1 MIHLQ
6 DAWCDAP
13 SSWTTDVLKGTKEA
27 LCEACI
33 RANAPRA
40 SPNGS
45 LPAFEGLCFL
55 DIWHIS
61 EAAYFGGQKT
71 VVGVTHS
78 TSGLVKSVPVLRKS
92 QAADAM
98 RIIIHYFNSVGK
110 PITWIHTDGAHELKG
125 AGMIELANEHKIRIT
140 TSNVGNSR
148 QNKQEPT
155 WRATCAAMRTELAQ
169 SGLPHSFWL
178 HAFSHAEQGRN
189 IRPSRTAPFDTRL
202 DRLLG
207 RKPKGAYRR
216 PFGCLCYVQDA
227 PRYVGGTLVNKAA
240 AQAQRAIHLGY
251 YGDEGG
257 SFENLETKGER
268 AQPGYLCFVP
278 NAGHR
283 GTIIVTDSVKF
294 VVDCF
299 PGVKRVV
306 GGGYEILSDKIP
318 FADDMQLDATA
329 DGAVA
334 IPSLCSTADGA
345 AATPSLRE
353 INNEDDIAGAGHG
366 EASESVE
373 PHPGFAP
380 DTQDG
385 ADVNDSPGRGGANT
399 IGAEERNND
408 SDNEI
413 DPKGYVGRRVV
424 ISWDLYGDSPGV
436 IDDWGR
442 RGSHGYKHHV
452 TYDDPDGEWP
462 NYDDTHRWHDL
473 GDHSIKWRFEDETP
487 PAAPFTGGQRPT
499 RERRE
504 PDRFSLATLIAA
516 YTEASGAG
524 FSVSSSRVSST
535 ALYVNLDDQA
545 DRIAERARSQAD
557 VYLSYSAEV
566 KDAYLALPPEAQ
578 ICVCI
583 AVDHDDISAEYG
595 ARSPQAALMREV
607 YAAAA
612 VAAACIGVAV
622 PRLAQEAVSV
632 TDESLHASADD
643 MFNNSFDGGGIF
655 NQGRGYDGAY
665 GPDTICSAK
674 KSTSNPDIRTERQM
688 RGPEWDEP

>member
-1 MIHLQ
+1 MYGECDAVLHEACPYALWSPGRASIKRGVSLSISMPAWGEDGFVEFTSGIRVSFINQHVLVLCPLGYKASPRAAPALLGAPGSSPAVAPAPASTPASASASAPALTLIHGMTIPRAGVTAELLHRISGHLPRRDMIHLQ
-6 DAWCDAP
+6 DAWCWCDAP
-13 SSWTTDVLKGTKEA
+13 SSWTTDVLKETKEA

-40 SPNGS
+40 SPSGS

-71 VVGVTHS
+71 VVGVPHS

-202 DRLLG
+202 GRLLG

-216 PFGCLCYVQDA
+216 PFSCLCYVQDA

-240 AQAQRAIHLGY
+240 AQAQRAIHFGY

-278 NAGHR
+278 NAGHW
-283 GTIIVTDSVKF
+283 GTITVTDSVKF

-306 GGGYEILSDKIP
+306 GGGWILVGQDP
-318 FADDMQLDATA
+318 
-329 DGAVA
+329 
-334 IPSLCSTADGA
+334 
-345 AATPSLRE
+345 LR
-353 INNEDDIAGAGHG
+353 
-366 EASESVE
+366 
-373 PHPGFAP
+373 
-380 DTQDG
+380 
-385 ADVNDSPGRGGANT
+385 
-399 IGAEERNND
+399 
-408 SDNEI
+408 
-413 DPKGYVGRRVV
+413 
-424 ISWDLYGDSPGV
+424 
-436 IDDWGR
+436 
-442 RGSHGYKHHV
+442 
-452 TYDDPDGEWP
+452 
-462 NYDDTHRWHDL
+462 
-473 GDHSIKWRFEDETP
+473 
-487 PAAPFTGGQRPT
+487 
-499 RERRE
+499 
-504 PDRFSLATLIAA
+504 
-516 YTEASGAG
+516 
-524 FSVSSSRVSST
+524 
-535 ALYVNLDDQA
+535 
-545 DRIAERARSQAD
+545 
-557 VYLSYSAEV
+557 
-566 KDAYLALPPEAQ
+566 
-578 ICVCI
+578 
-583 AVDHDDISAEYG
+583 
-595 ARSPQAALMREV
+595 
-607 YAAAA
+607 
-612 VAAACIGVAV
+612 
-622 PRLAQEAVSV
+622 
-632 TDESLHASADD
+632 
-643 MFNNSFDGGGIF
+643 
-655 NQGRGYDGAY
+655 
-665 GPDTICSAK
+665 
-674 KSTSNPDIRTERQM
+674 
-688 RGPEWDEP
+688 